1 MPIVCGIKFRE
12 ASKVYFFSPGE
23 ITDLQEDDYVIV
35 ETARGTELG
44 RVVMP
49 PREVDASEVV
59 GELKPVLRRATPLEL
74 VEAEKFR
81 QSEEEAL
88 RICREEVRKANLPMK
103 IVGAEYSFDGS
114 RLTFFFTSEQRIDF
128 RDLVRN
134 LAHLFKARIELRQIG
149 VRDEARLLGGLGKC
163 GRPLCCATW
172 LSDFAPVSIRMA
184 KEQNLP
190 LSPAEISGL
199 CGRLL
204 CCLAYE
210 HEYYHAVRG
219 VFPKVGKMVE
229 TPFGPVKVVKVSV
242 LQETVTLLLADGSTI
257 ELTADQ
263 LAGKEPCP
271 ALAKRNGRRASLEE
285 QLARVLPATSEGA
298 KEEGKPK
305 AETPAPSNGGK
316 KAPGKRPPEPR
327 RAGEPGPAPTPE
339 PAMTLPKRR
348 RARPTPKADQAKA
361 SGSRPS
367 RRPEG
372 KPKARRAPSEGA
384 GDPS

>member
-23 ITDLQEDDYVIV
+23 VTDLQEDDYVIV

-49 PREVDASEVV
+49 PREVDESEVV

-88 RICREEVRKANLPMK
+88 RICREEVRKVNLPMK

-190 LSPAEISGL
+190 L
-199 CGRLL
+199 
-204 CCLAYE
+204 
-210 HEYYHAVRG
+210 
-219 VFPKVGKMVE
+219 
-229 TPFGPVKVVKVSV
+229 
-242 LQETVTLLLADGSTI
+242 
-257 ELTADQ
+257 
-263 LAGKEPCP
+263 
-271 ALAKRNGRRASLEE
+271 
-285 QLARVLPATSEGA
+285 
-298 KEEGKPK
+298 
-305 AETPAPSNGGK
+305 
-316 KAPGKRPPEPR
+316 
-327 RAGEPGPAPTPE
+327 
-339 PAMTLPKRR
+339 
-348 RARPTPKADQAKA
+348 
-361 SGSRPS
+361 
-367 RRPEG
+367 
-372 KPKARRAPSEGA
+372 
-384 GDPS
+384 

>member
-12 ASKVYFFSPGE
+12 TSKIYFFSPGE

-35 ETARGTELG
+35 ETTRGKELG

-134 LAHLFKARIELRQIG
+134 LARLFKARIELRQIG

-190 LSPAEISGL
+190 LNPTEISGL

-210 HEYYHAVRG
+210 YEYYHAVRG
-219 VFPKVGKMVE
+219 IFPKVGKIVE
-229 TPFGPVKVVKVSV
+229 TPFGPAKVVKVSV
-242 LQETVTLLLADGSTI
+242 LQETVTLLLADGSTL

-263 LAGKEPCP
+263 LAGKKPCP
-271 ALAKRNGRRASLEE
+271 ALAKKNGRHVSLEE
-285 QLARVLPATSEGA
+285 QLTRVLPITSEGVRGG
-298 KEEGKPK
+298 EKPR
-305 AETPAPSNGGK
+305 AEAPSPSSGGK
-316 KAPGKRPPEPR
+316 KARGKRSTESRRSRENGPASTVESATPSSPR
-327 RAGEPGPAPTPE
+327 RRHTRS
-339 PAMTLPKRR
+339 TS
-348 RARPTPKADQAKA
+348 KANQAK
-361 SGSRPS
+361 SSRPS
-367 RRPEG
+367 RRSES
-372 KPKARRAPSEGA
+372 KPKARRTPPEKA

>member
-1 MPIVCGIKFRE
+1 MPIVCGVKFRDTC
-12 ASKVYFFSPGE
+12 KVYFFAPGE
-23 ITDLQEDDYVIV
+23 LTDLQEDDYVIV

-49 PREVDASEVV
+49 PREVAESEIV

-74 VEAEKFR
+74 VEAEKYR
-81 QSEEEAL
+81 QREGEAL
-88 RICREEVRKANLPMK
+88 QICREEAKKAGLPMK

-114 RLTFFFTSEQRIDF
+114 RLTFFFTSEQRVDF

-172 LSDFAPVSIRMA
+172 LADFAPVSIRMA
-184 KEQNLP
+184 KDQNLP
-190 LSPAEISGL
+190 LSPMEISGL

-210 HEYYHAVRG
+210 HDYYHAVRG

-229 TPFGPVKVVKVSV
+229 TPFGPAKVVKVSV
-242 LQETVTLLLADGSTI
+242 LQETVTLLFADGSTM

-263 LAGKEPCP
+263 LAGKAPCP
-271 ALAKRNGRRASLEE
+271 ALVRKNGRRASLEE
-285 QLARVLPATSEGA
+285 QIARVLPTAQEDVKAEGKV
-298 KEEGKPK
+298 KEEAKPAAESKKGAAKQPHSAEGVPAPAAVPK
-305 AETPAPSNGGK
+305 ASPA
-316 KAPGKRPPEPR
+316 
-327 RAGEPGPAPTPE
+327 
-339 PAMTLPKRR
+339 KRR
-348 RARPTPKADQAKA
+348 RARSAKSEPAKTGGERSPK
-361 SGSRPS
+361 RPKGAPQT
-367 RRPEG
+367 RRT
-372 KPKARRAPSEGA
+372 PSEDAEGT
-384 GDPS
+384 S

>member
-12 ASKVYFFSPGE
+12 TSKIYFFSPGE

-35 ETARGTELG
+35 ETTRGKELG

-134 LAHLFKARIELRQIG
+134 LARLFKARIELRQIG

-172 LSDFAPVSIRMA
+172 LSDFAPVSIR
-184 KEQNLP
+184 
-190 LSPAEISGL
+190 
-199 CGRLL
+199 
-204 CCLAYE
+204 
-210 HEYYHAVRG
+210 
-219 VFPKVGKMVE
+219 
-229 TPFGPVKVVKVSV
+229 
-242 LQETVTLLLADGSTI
+242 
-257 ELTADQ
+257 
-263 LAGKEPCP
+263 
-271 ALAKRNGRRASLEE
+271 
-285 QLARVLPATSEGA
+285 
-298 KEEGKPK
+298 
-305 AETPAPSNGGK
+305 
-316 KAPGKRPPEPR
+316 
-327 RAGEPGPAPTPE
+327 
-339 PAMTLPKRR
+339 
-348 RARPTPKADQAKA
+348 
-361 SGSRPS
+361 
-367 RRPEG
+367 
-372 KPKARRAPSEGA
+372 
-384 GDPS
+384 